1 MKNHQ
6 SITIPNFPPLLWR
19 GAGGEVKTLSLC
31 NTPFTPNKKGDCY
44 YSHHPRSFRIYPQK
58 LALERNKD
66 GKFILV
72 TFLFIT
78 KTRQMYALF

>member
-1 MKNHQ
+1 M
-6 SITIPNFPPLLWR
+6 R
-19 GAGGEVKTLSLC
+19 SLC
-31 NTPFTPNKKGDCY
+31 NIIINPNKKGDRY
-44 YSHHPRSFRIYPQK
+44 YSHRPGSFRIYPQK

-78 KTRQMYALF
+78 KT